1 MRLFV
6 GLNLPKKER
15 ERIYRSARPLRE
27 TDYPVRWSDPEH
39 YHITLKFLGEV
50 HPDRV
55 DRIRRIV
62 DRVAGGTPGFEVRM
76 GGFGAF
82 PTIRKP
88 RVLWVGA
95 DPSPALRCLK
105 QDLEWALAEC
115 GFEREMRAFHP
126 HLSLGRS
133 AEEGGGGVFRG
144 LDELVASLDY
154 AGTFVVRSVDLMISQ
169 LGREGPRYSILSSS
183 QLSATK

>member
-6 GLNLPKKER
+6 ALNLPKKER
-15 ERIYRSARPLRE
+15 DRIFRSARRLRE
-27 TDYPVRWSDPEH
+27 TDYPVRWVDPEH

-55 DRIRRIV
+55 ERIRRTL
-62 DRVAGGTPGFEVRM
+62 DRVARGTPAFDVRM

-88 RVLWVGA
+88 RVVWVGA
-95 DPSPALRCLK
+95 EPSPALRCLK

-133 AEEGGGGVFRG
+133 TDEGGGGVFRG
-144 LDELVASLDY
+144 LDEMVAALDY
-154 AGTFVVRSVDLMISQ
+154 AGTFSVHAVDLMLSQ
-169 LGREGPRYSILSSS
+169 LGREGPRYSVLSSS
-183 QLSATK
+183 QLSAAK